1 MFFADRIS
9 YALDTLTFALSM
21 IPFILVFALIV
32 ASLAEEPL
40 RIRARVQARRSGK
53 VQRAWLTSR

>member
-1 MFFADRIS
+1 MFFPHRIS
-9 YALDTLTFALSM
+9 YALDTLSFALSM

-40 RIRARVQARRSGK
+40 RIRATVRARRSLK
-53 VQRAWLTSR
+53 RD